1 MLYSSLL
8 QTAVVKLG
16 ERLSAYTIYLLL
28 PFLSLGENASSSKV
42 IGQAALEK
50 CLQHNCTRESFE
62 QDYVPDGNRGDA

>member
-28 PFLSLGENASSSKV
+28 PFLSLGENASSFKV
-42 IGQAALEK
+42 IGQTALEK
-50 CLQHNCTRESFE
+50 CLRHNCTRESFE
-62 QDYVPDGNRGDA
+62 QDYVRDRNRGDA